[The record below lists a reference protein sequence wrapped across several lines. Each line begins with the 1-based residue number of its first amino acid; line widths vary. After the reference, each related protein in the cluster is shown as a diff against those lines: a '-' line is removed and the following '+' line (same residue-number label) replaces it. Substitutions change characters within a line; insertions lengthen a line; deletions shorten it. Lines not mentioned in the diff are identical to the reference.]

1 MANTGRR
8 APAWLTRQ
16 AVGHSLRTAVAAAV
30 SLLVARLF
38 RLPESYW
45 AAITTLVVMQSTLG
59 AAWTVSQQRFAG
71 TALGAAMG
79 ALLAGYFGMNLF
91 AFSAGV
97 FAQGLICAALR
108 LDRAAY
114 RFSGITLAVVMLIA
128 RSRPVAV
135 VAVHRFVEVSVG
147 IAVGLVLTLAWPER
161 EASAP

>member
-1 MANTGRR
+1 MAHIGRW

-16 AVGHSLRTAVAAAV
+16 AVVHSLRTAVAATV

-59 AAWTVSQQRFAG
+59 AAWTVSKQRFAG

-79 ALLAGYFGMNLF
+79 AFLAGYFGMNLF

-97 FAQGLICAALR
+97 FVQGLICAALR
-108 LDRAAY
+108 LDRVAY
-114 RFSGITLAVVMLIA
+114 RYSGVTLAIVMLIA
-128 RSRPVAV
+128 RSRPAAV
-135 VAVHRFVEVSVG
+135 EAAHRFVEVSVG
-147 IAVGLVLTLAWPER
+147 IAVGLLLTLAWPER
-161 EASAP
+161 EAPVA